1 MAEEMMSPF
10 SPPKANLEGGAVAAG
25 ALRLAERGTRLA
37 AVLLDGLLILP
48 AAIIGGLGA
57 VLGRSADG
65 KPGPMFGVA
74 MGLVGLWVIA
84 VGVYQIYLLSTRGQT
99 VGKRWMKV
107 RVVKLDGSLPGF
119 VHAVLLR
126 VFVNGLIGAVPYLGG
141 VYGLVDILFVFRE
154 DRRCLH
160 DLIASTRVVV
170 AE

>member
-1 MAEEMMSPF
+1 MAEETMSPF

-57 VLGRSADG
+57 ALGRTDG
-65 KPGPMFGVA
+65 KPGPGFGIA
-74 MGLVGLWVIA
+74 MGLVGLWIIA
-84 VGVYQIYLLSTRGQT
+84 VAIYQIYLLSTRGQT

-107 RVVKLDGSLPGF
+107 RVVKLDGSPPGF

-126 VFVNGLIGAVPYLGG
+126 VFVNGLISAVPYLGG
-141 VYGLVDILFVFRE
+141 IYGLVDILFVFRE

>member
-1 MAEEMMSPF
+1 MAEEIMSPF

-57 VLGRSADG
+57 ALGRTDG
-65 KPGPMFGVA
+65 KPGPGFGIA
-74 MGLVGLWVIA
+74 MGLVGLWIIA
-84 VGVYQIYLLSTRGQT
+84 VAIYQIYLLSTRGQT

-107 RVVKLDGSLPGF
+107 RVVKLDGSQPGF

-126 VFVNGLIGAVPYLGG
+126 VFVNGLISAVPYLGG
-141 VYGLVDILFVFRE
+141 IYGLVDILFVFRE